1 MSVPPIAGISSIRER
16 MIRYACPT
24 CRRPLVE
31 DGDDLLC
38 MHDGFRSRQCNGVRG
53 FLSARE
59 AECHAS
65 FVEEYGAIRS
75 AEGRGSDGPE
85 HYLALPDAPVADP
98 KHEEWR
104 MRGES
109 MRWLMGVLARH
120 FAGRTLAIV
129 DAGAGNCWLSRHLAE
144 AGHEVVALDVFAD
157 ARDGLAAGRHYLE
170 HLPISFDRV
179 LADYASLPFVNACVD
194 VVIYNGA
201 FHYAGDM
208 RGVLAEAVRVLRPG
222 GLAIILDSPIY
233 SDYASGMKMLAE
245 RRIKGRSAFLTFA
258 GLRLMADALA
268 FELEIDVPRRSLFT
282 RLKRRL
288 AEVRMGREVATM
300 GRVVLKA

>member
-1 MSVPPIAGISSIRER
+1 
-16 MIRYACPT
+16 MIRYACPN
-24 CRRPLVE
+24 CRGPLVE
-31 DGDDLLC
+31 QGNDLLC
-38 MHDGFRSRQCNGVRG
+38 ACDGFLSTQCNGVRS
-53 FLSARE
+53 FLSARQ
-59 AECHAS
+59 AECTAS

-75 AEGRGSDGPE
+75 AEGRGSDAPE
-85 HYLALPDAPVADP
+85 HYLALPDTPVADP
-98 KHEEWR
+98 KHQEWC

-109 MRWLMGVLARH
+109 MRWLMAVLARH
-120 FAGRTLAIV
+120 SAGRTLAIV

-157 ARDGLAAGRHYLE
+157 GRDGLGAGRHYLE

-179 LADYASLPFVNACVD
+179 LADYASLPFVDACVD

-201 FHYAGDM
+201 FHYAADM
-208 RGVLAEAVRVLRPG
+208 RGVLAEALRVLRPG

-245 RRIKGRSAFLTFA
+245 RRIRGRSAFLTFA

-268 FELEIDVPRRSLFT
+268 LKLEIDAPHRSLFA
-282 RLKRRL
+282 RAKRRL
-288 AEVRMGREVATM
+288 TEIRMGREVATM
-300 GRVVLKA
+300 GRVVLRA